1 MTLKDLESK
10 LLALTPAEK
19 QRVIQLLT
27 QSLEN
32 IPPPS
37 AKPLEISDGEAR
49 IGNTQIAVWEVV
61 NAQDLGYSDD
71 DILQAYPQLTA
82 TDLAAAWDYA
92 EAHPEEIALALQQ
105 IDE

>member
-19 QRVIQLLT
+19 ERVIQLLT
-27 QSLEN
+27 QSLET
-32 IPPPS
+32 IQPPI

-61 NAQDLGYSDD
+61 NAKDLGYNDA

-82 TDLAAAWDYA
+82 TDLATAWDYA
-92 EAHPEEIALALQQ
+92 DAHPQEIALALQE

>member
-19 QRVIQLLT
+19 QRVIELLT
-27 QSLEN
+27 QSLESIQPE
-32 IPPPS
+32 IP
-37 AKPLEISDGEAR
+37 KTLEISNGEAR

-61 NAQDLGYSDD
+61 NAQDMGYSDA

-92 EAHPEEIALALQQ
+92 AAHPQEIALALQA

>member
-19 QRVIQLLT
+19 ERVIQLLT
-27 QSLEN
+27 QSLES
-32 IPPPS
+32 IQPLS
-37 AKPLEISDGEAR
+37 VKPLEISDGEAR

-61 NAQDLGYSDD
+61 NAKDLGYSDG

-82 TDLAAAWDYA
+82 TDLATAWDYA
-92 EAHPEEIALALQQ
+92 DAHPQEIALALQA

>member
-10 LLALTPAEK
+10 LLALTPPEK

-27 QSLEN
+27 QSLES
-32 IPPPS
+32 IQPEV

-61 NAQDLGYSDD
+61 NAQDMGYSDG

-82 TDLAAAWDYA
+82 TDLATAWDYA
-92 EAHPEEIALALQQ
+92 LAHPQEIALALQA

>member
-10 LLALTPAEK
+10 LIALTPAEK
-19 QRVIQLLT
+19 QQVIQFLT
-27 QSLEN
+27 QSLES
-32 IPPPS
+32 IQPDI
-37 AKPLEISDGEAR
+37 AKPLEISGGEAR

-61 NAQDLGYSDD
+61 NAKDIGYSDG

-82 TDLAAAWDYA
+82 TDLATAWDYA
-92 EAHPEEIALALQQ
+92 AAHPQEIALALQE

>member
-1 MTLKDLESK
+1 MTVKDLESK

-27 QSLEN
+27 QSLES
-32 IPPPS
+32 IEPEV
-37 AKPLEISDGEAR
+37 AKPLEIANGEAR

-61 NAQDLGYSDD
+61 NAKDIGYSDG
-71 DILQAYPQLTA
+71 DILQVYPQLTA
-82 TDLAAAWDYA
+82 TDLASAWDYA
-92 EAHPEEIALALQQ
+92 AAHPQEIALALQE